1 MMDQL
6 NQFFYEYCLANH
18 HFSPQGVALLI
29 AAMLLILAF
38 EVWMLVDVLE
48 FRKVPTKSRVA
59 WVVGMFLIHPF
70 VALAYILV
78 RSRYKRVTPKH

>member
-1 MMDQL
+1 MNGMAFLNEYVLPNHKYSQL
-6 NQFFYEYCLANH
+6 SL
-18 HFSPQGVALLI
+18 ALL
-29 AAMLLILAF
+29 ALVMLLVLAF

-70 VALAYILV
+70 VAIAYILV
-78 RSRYKRVTPKH
+78 RSRYKPVRP